1 MLASWSS
8 SFQEFVLTLN
18 TLKGNEF
25 IYNTRSSLKVS
36 NQRFDTI
43 KIPPEWAL
51 FKKFEF
57 ECEWLKKKKVAVSS
71 PVQVEK
77 GIYAF
82 YSERSRHD
90 EDLSTLI

>member
-36 NQRFDTI
+36 NQRFDII

-51 FKKFEF
+51 FEKFEF
-57 ECEWLKKKKVAVSS
+57 ECEWLKKKVAVSS

-82 YSERSRHD
+82 YSERSCCD
-90 EDLSTLI
+90 KDLSTLI